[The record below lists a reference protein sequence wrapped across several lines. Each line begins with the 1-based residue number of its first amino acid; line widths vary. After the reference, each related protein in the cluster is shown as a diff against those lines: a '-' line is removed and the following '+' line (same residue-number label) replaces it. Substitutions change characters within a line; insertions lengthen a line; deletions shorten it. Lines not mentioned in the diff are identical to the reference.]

1 MRFYHYIFLTY
12 VYSISSNPCTE
23 GARSLR
29 CSSPAKLRKLIQ
41 LAFGSASKPKTK
53 LSHDKISKIINFKGI
68 HTMERTVPVRSSE
81 EIDLYLRTIYSLL
94 RSSNAVHIR
103 TLEEVHAG
111 MNSSLH
117 TKSREDS
124 PDVSALLYALMRLPE
139 VIFFVKKVVLGQSA
153 ANLASY
159 GYGDVETWQQ
169 VSAKARRRRCFYD
182 GGEILACYI
191 ASRSDIDDVVPA
203 LTALQIEW
211 NKLHFLLN
219 ALPEGLLA
227 EAGPANPLQFQELAR
242 YLQIKEDD
250 LVRLYTLMGDNFQVY
265 MSHIAA
271 ETSDI
276 TVQLV
281 SGSLNDYRKATESWW
296 NNIESRVPAVTS
308 QPIYFVSSNTHSLAN
323 LLSGFSLNKRA
334 ELLNFISEDEPA
346 LHAEW
351 EEIQEDA
358 NKASQENFFYY
369 AMRKFLSAHPESSL
383 DAEQIAFEEDC
394 GITRLS
400 SVHSFD
406 VDASVMELYKLNPCT
421 IDPRLI
427 PGGNASNL
435 AFLQESDAII
445 LNIDYPLGFAAYN
458 LLTKIAENTNTI
470 LGIYIMG
477 KAASL
482 NGVRGDVILPNVVY
496 DEHSLNTYLFN
507 NSFTAADIAPNLNF
521 GTVLDNQKAVSVMG
535 TFLQNRN
542 VLDVVYREGYT
553 DVEMEAGPYLSA
565 VYELFRPQR
574 HPVNQIVNLYGLP
587 FDLGILHYVSDTPY
601 SKGKN
606 LGAGGLSY
614 FGMDS
619 TYAVSLAI
627 LKRII
632 SLEKLRLQ

>member
-1 MRFYHYIFLTY
+1 
-12 VYSISSNPCTE
+12 
-23 GARSLR
+23 
-29 CSSPAKLRKLIQ
+29 
-41 LAFGSASKPKTK
+41 
-53 LSHDKISKIINFKGI
+53 
-68 HTMERTVPVRSSE
+68 MERTVPVRSSD

-94 RSSNAVHIR
+94 RSSNEVHIR

-124 PDVSALLYALMRLPE
+124 PDISALLYALLRLPE
-139 VIFFVKKVVLGQSA
+139 IIFHVKKVILGQSA
-153 ANLASY
+153 ANFASY
-159 GYGDVETWQQ
+159 GCGDVETWQD

-182 GGEILACYI
+182 GNQTLACYI

-203 LTALQIEW
+203 LTAIQIEW

-219 ALPEGLLA
+219 TLPEGLLL
-227 EAGPANPLQFQELAR
+227 EATPANPQSFQRLAR
-242 YLQIKEDD
+242 YLRIKEEE
-250 LVRLYTLMGDNFQVY
+250 LARLFTVLGDNFFTY
-265 MSHIAA
+265 MSIIAS
-271 ETSDI
+271 ETSDL

-281 SGSLNDYRKATESWW
+281 SGSLNDYRKATEGWW
-296 NNIESRVPAVTS
+296 TNIETHVPIVTKR
-308 QPIYFVSSNTHSLAN
+308 PIYFVSSNTHSLAN
-323 LLSGFSLNKRA
+323 LLTGFSLTKRE
-334 ELLNFISEDEPA
+334 ELLSF
-346 LHAEW
+346 
-351 EEIQEDA
+351 IQEDDPALQVAWEEMQLDA
-358 NKASQENFFYY
+358 NNASQENFFYY
-369 AMRKFLSAHPESSL
+369 AMRSYLTAHPKNSL
-383 DAEQIAFEEDC
+383 ALEQLAFENEH
-394 GITRLS
+394 GIKRLS

-406 VDASVMELYKLNPCT
+406 VEASVMELAKLDPNT
-421 IDPRLI
+421 IDPRLV
-427 PGGNASNL
+427 PEDDRAQL
-435 AFLQESDAII
+435 AFLEKSDAII

-458 LLTKIAENTNTI
+458 LLTKIAENSSNI

-482 NGVRGDVILPNVVY
+482 NGIRGDVILPNVVY
-496 DEHSLNTYLFN
+496 DEHSRNTYLFN
-507 NSFTAADIAPNLNF
+507 NTFTAADIAPNLNY
-521 GTVLDNQKAVSVMG
+521 GTVLDNQKAVSVLG

-565 VYELFRPQR
+565 VYELYRPQR
-574 HPVNQIVNLYGLP
+574 HPSDEIVNLYGLP

-614 FGMDS
+614 YGMDS

-632 SLEKLRLQ
+632 TLEQVRLQ

>member
-1 MRFYHYIFLTY
+1 
-12 VYSISSNPCTE
+12 
-23 GARSLR
+23 
-29 CSSPAKLRKLIQ
+29 
-41 LAFGSASKPKTK
+41 
-53 LSHDKISKIINFKGI
+53 
-68 HTMERTVPVRSSE
+68 MERTVPVRSSE

-94 RSSNAVHIR
+94 RSSNEVHIR

-124 PDVSALLYALMRLPE
+124 PDVSALLYALLRLPE
-139 VIFFVKKVVLGQSA
+139 AIFYVKKVILGQSA
-153 ANLASY
+153 ANLASN
-159 GYGDVETWQQ
+159 GYGDVETWHE

-182 GGEILACYI
+182 GGECLACYI

-203 LTALQIEW
+203 LTTLQIEW

-219 ALPEGLLA
+219 TLPDGLLA
-227 EAGPANPLQFQELAR
+227 AATPADPKGFQQLAR
-242 YLQIKEDD
+242 HLRMKEED
-250 LVRLYTLMGDNFQVY
+250 LARLYTLMGDNFHKY
-265 MSHIAA
+265 MSLIAS
-271 ETSDI
+271 ETSDL

-296 NNIESRVPAVTS
+296 TNIETKVPAVTRR
-308 QPIYFVSSNTHSLAN
+308 PLYFVSSNTHSLLN
-323 LLSGFSLNKRA
+323 LLSGYALTKRA
-334 ELLNFISEDEPA
+334 ELLNFIQDDEPS
-346 LHAEW
+346 LQAEW
-351 EEIQEDA
+351 EEMQQDA
-358 NKASQENFFYY
+358 NKASQENFFYF
-369 AMRKFLSAHPESSL
+369 AMRAYLSAHPESSL
-383 DAEQIAFEEDC
+383 AAEQIAFEEER

-406 VDASVMELYKLNPCT
+406 VEASVMELHKLNPNT
-421 IDPRLI
+421 IDPRLA
-427 PGGNASNL
+427 PAGDSSHLG
-435 AFLQESDAII
+435 FLQDSDAII

-458 LLTKIAENTNTI
+458 LLTKIAENSCKI

-482 NGVRGDVILPNVVY
+482 NGVRGDVVLPNVVY
-496 DEHSLNTYLFN
+496 DEHSRNTYLFN
-507 NSFTAADIAPNLNF
+507 NNFTAADIAPNLNF

-565 VYELFRPQR
+565 IYELFRPAR
-574 HPVNQIVNLYGLP
+574 HPSDEIVNLYGLP

-619 TYAVSLAI
+619 TYAVSVAI

-632 SLEKLRLQ
+632 MLEKLRLQ

>member
-1 MRFYHYIFLTY
+1 
-12 VYSISSNPCTE
+12 
-23 GARSLR
+23 
-29 CSSPAKLRKLIQ
+29 
-41 LAFGSASKPKTK
+41 
-53 LSHDKISKIINFKGI
+53 
-68 HTMERTVPVRSSE
+68 MERTVPIRSSE

-94 RSSNAVHIR
+94 RSSNEVHIR

-117 TKSREDS
+117 TKSREDA
-124 PDVSALLYALMRLPE
+124 PDISALLYALQRLPE
-139 VIFFVKKVVLGQSA
+139 IMISVKKVILGQSA
-153 ANLASY
+153 ENLASY
-159 GYGDVETWQQ
+159 GYGDIETWQE

-182 GGEILACYI
+182 GGQILACYI

-203 LTALQIEW
+203 LTTLQIEW

-219 ALPEGLLA
+219 TLPEGLLA
-227 EAGPANPLQFQELAR
+227 SVKPDNTPKFQQLAR
-242 YLQIKEDD
+242 HLQIKEED
-250 LVRLYTLMGDNFQVY
+250 LARLYTLMGDNFHKY
-265 MSHIAA
+265 MSHIAS
-271 ETSDI
+271 ETSDL

-281 SGSLNDYRKATESWW
+281 SGSLNDYRKATEGWW
-296 NNIESRVPAVTS
+296 TNIETQVPAVTRR
-308 QPIYFVSSNTHSLAN
+308 PIYFVSSNTHSLPN
-323 LLSGFSLNKRA
+323 LLSGFSLTKRA
-334 ELLNFISEDEPA
+334 ELLNFIEKDEPT
-346 LHAEW
+346 LQAEW
-351 EEIQEDA
+351 EEMQQEA

-369 AMRKFLSAHPESSL
+369 AMRTYLSAHPESPL
-383 DAEQIAFEEDC
+383 AAEQIAFEEDR

-406 VDASVMELYKLNPCT
+406 VEASVMELHKLNPNS
-421 IDPRLI
+421 IDPRLA
-427 PGGNASNL
+427 PEGDSSHL

-445 LNIDYPLGFAAYN
+445 FNIDYPLGFAAYN
-458 LLTKIAENTNTI
+458 LLTKIAENSNKI

-482 NGVRGDVILPNVVY
+482 NGVRGDVVLPNVVY
-496 DEHSLNTYLFN
+496 DEHSRNTYLFN
-507 NSFTAADIAPNLNF
+507 NNFTAADIAPNLNF

-565 VYELFRPQR
+565 IYELFRPQR
-574 HPVNQIVNLYGLP
+574 HPVNEIVNLHGVP

-619 TYAVSLAI
+619 TYAVSVAI

-632 SLEKLRLQ
+632 MLEKLRLQ

>member
-1 MRFYHYIFLTY
+1 MCIIREVACNHHRDRISTNRF
-12 VYSISSNPCTE
+12 
-23 GARSLR
+23 
-29 CSSPAKLRKLIQ
+29 
-41 LAFGSASKPKTK
+41 SK
-53 LSHDKISKIINFKGI
+53 KGK
-68 HTMERTVPVRSSE
+68 HAMERTVPVRSSE

-94 RSSNAVHIR
+94 RSSNEVHIR

-124 PDVSALLYALMRLPE
+124 LDISALVYTLLRLPE
-139 VIFFVKKVVLGQSA
+139 VIFYVKKVILGQSA

-159 GYGDVETWQQ
+159 GYGDVETWQE

-182 GGEILACYI
+182 GGQILACYI
-191 ASRSDIDDVVPA
+191 ASRSDIDDVIPA
-203 LTALQIEW
+203 LTTLQIEW

-219 ALPEGLLA
+219 TLPEELLVSA
-227 EAGPANPLQFQELAR
+227 TPADPYSFQQLAR
-242 YLQIKEDD
+242 HLQIKEEE
-250 LVRLYTLMGDNFQVY
+250 LARLYTLMGDNFYRY
-265 MSHIAA
+265 MSRIAS
-271 ETSDI
+271 ETSDL

-281 SGSLNDYRKATESWW
+281 SGSLNDYRKATEIWW
-296 NNIESRVPAVTS
+296 TNIEVQLPAVTKR
-308 QPIYFVSSNTHSLAN
+308 PIYFVSSNTHSLAN
-323 LLSGFSLNKRA
+323 LLSGFSLTKRA
-334 ELLNFISEDEPA
+334 ELLNFIQEDEPS
-346 LHAEW
+346 LQAEW
-351 EEIQEDA
+351 EEMQQDA

-369 AMRKFLSAHPESSL
+369 AMRTYLSAHPESSL
-383 DAEQIAFEEDC
+383 AAEQIAFEEDR

-406 VDASVMELYKLNPCT
+406 VEANVMELYKLNPTT
-421 IDPRLI
+421 IDPRLV
-427 PGGNASNL
+427 PEGDSSHLG
-435 AFLQESDAII
+435 FLQDSDAMI

-458 LLTKIAENTNTI
+458 LLTKIAENSNKI

-482 NGVRGDVILPNVVY
+482 NGVRGDVVLPNVVY
-496 DEHSLNTYLFN
+496 DEHSRNTYLFN
-507 NSFTAADIAPNLNF
+507 NNFTAADIAPNLNF

-542 VLDVVYREGYT
+542 ILDVVYREGYT

-565 VYELFRPQR
+565 IYELFRPQR
-574 HPVNQIVNLYGLP
+574 HPIDEIVNLYGVP

-619 TYAVSLAI
+619 TYAVSVAI

-632 SLEKLRLQ
+632 MLEKLRLQ

>member
-1 MRFYHYIFLTY
+1 
-12 VYSISSNPCTE
+12 
-23 GARSLR
+23 
-29 CSSPAKLRKLIQ
+29 
-41 LAFGSASKPKTK
+41 
-53 LSHDKISKIINFKGI
+53 
-68 HTMERTVPVRSSE
+68 MERTVPVRSSD

-94 RSSNAVHIR
+94 RSSNEVHIR

-124 PDVSALLYALMRLPE
+124 PDISALLYALLRLPE
-139 VIFFVKKVVLGQSA
+139 IIFHVKKVILGQSA
-153 ANLASY
+153 ANFASY
-159 GYGDVETWQQ
+159 GYGDVETWQD

-182 GGEILACYI
+182 GNQTLACYI

-203 LTALQIEW
+203 LTAIQIEW

-219 ALPEGLLA
+219 TLPEGLLL
-227 EAGPANPLQFQELAR
+227 EATPANPQSFQRLAR
-242 YLQIKEDD
+242 YLRIKEEE
-250 LVRLYTLMGDNFQVY
+250 LARLFTVLGDNFFTY
-265 MSHIAA
+265 MSIIAS
-271 ETSDI
+271 ETSDL

-281 SGSLNDYRKATESWW
+281 SGSLNDYRKATEGWW
-296 NNIESRVPAVTS
+296 TNIETHVPIVTKR
-308 QPIYFVSSNTHSLAN
+308 PIYFVSSNTHSLAN
-323 LLSGFSLNKRA
+323 LLTGFSLTKRE
-334 ELLNFISEDEPA
+334 ELLSF
-346 LHAEW
+346 
-351 EEIQEDA
+351 IQEDDPALQVAWEEMQLDA
-358 NKASQENFFYY
+358 NNASQENFFYY
-369 AMRKFLSAHPESSL
+369 AMRSYLTAHPKNSL
-383 DAEQIAFEEDC
+383 ALEQLAFENEH
-394 GITRLS
+394 GIKRLS

-406 VDASVMELYKLNPCT
+406 VEASVMELAKLDPNT
-421 IDPRLI
+421 IDPRLV
-427 PGGNASNL
+427 PEADRAQL
-435 AFLQESDAII
+435 AFLEKSDAII

-458 LLTKIAENTNTI
+458 LLTKIAENSSNI

-482 NGVRGDVILPNVVY
+482 NGIRGDVILPNVVY
-496 DEHSLNTYLFN
+496 DEHSRNTYLFN
-507 NSFTAADIAPNLNF
+507 NTFTAADIAPNLNY
-521 GTVLDNQKAVSVMG
+521 GTVLDNQKAVSVLG

-565 VYELFRPQR
+565 VYELYRPQR
-574 HPVNQIVNLYGLP
+574 HPSDEIVNLYGLP

-614 FGMDS
+614 YGMDS

-632 SLEKLRLQ
+632 TLEQVRLQ

>member
-1 MRFYHYIFLTY
+1 
-12 VYSISSNPCTE
+12 
-23 GARSLR
+23 
-29 CSSPAKLRKLIQ
+29 
-41 LAFGSASKPKTK
+41 
-53 LSHDKISKIINFKGI
+53 
-68 HTMERTVPVRSSE
+68 MERTVPVRSSE

-94 RSSNAVHIR
+94 RSSNEVHIR

-124 PDVSALLYALMRLPE
+124 PDISALLYALLRLPE
-139 VIFFVKKVVLGQSA
+139 AIFYVKKVILGQSA
-153 ANLASY
+153 ANLASN
-159 GYGDVETWQQ
+159 GYGDVETWHE

-182 GGEILACYI
+182 GAECLACYI

-203 LTALQIEW
+203 LTTLQIEW

-219 ALPEGLLA
+219 TFPEALLIA
-227 EAGPANPLQFQELAR
+227 ANPADPASFQQLAR
-242 YLQIKEDD
+242 HLQIKEED
-250 LVRLYTLMGDNFQVY
+250 LARLYTVLGNNFY
-265 MSHIAA
+265 KYLAKIAS
-271 ETSDI
+271 EPSDL

-296 NNIESRVPAVTS
+296 TNIETQVPAVTRR
-308 QPIYFVSSNTHSLAN
+308 PIYFVSSNTHSLPN
-323 LLSGFSLNKRA
+323 LLSGYSLTKRA
-334 ELLNFISEDEPA
+334 ELLNFIQEDEPS
-346 LHAEW
+346 LQAEW
-351 EEIQEDA
+351 EEMQLDA

-369 AMRKFLSAHPESSL
+369 AMRAYLSAHPESSL
-383 DAEQIAFEEDC
+383 AAEQIAFEEER

-406 VDASVMELYKLNPCT
+406 VEASVMELHKLNPNT
-421 IDPRLI
+421 IDPRLA
-427 PGGNASNL
+427 PAGDSSHLG
-435 AFLQESDAII
+435 FLQDSDAII

-458 LLTKIAENTNTI
+458 LLTKIAENSCKI

-482 NGVRGDVILPNVVY
+482 NGVRGDVVLPNVVY
-496 DEHSLNTYLFN
+496 DEHSRNTYLFN
-507 NSFTAADIAPNLNF
+507 NNFTAADIAPNLNF

-565 VYELFRPQR
+565 IYELFRPQR
-574 HPVNQIVNLYGLP
+574 HPSDEIVNLYGLP

-619 TYAVSLAI
+619 TYAVSVAI

-632 SLEKLRLQ
+632 MLEKLRLQ

>member
-1 MRFYHYIFLTY
+1 
-12 VYSISSNPCTE
+12 
-23 GARSLR
+23 
-29 CSSPAKLRKLIQ
+29 
-41 LAFGSASKPKTK
+41 
-53 LSHDKISKIINFKGI
+53 
-68 HTMERTVPVRSSE
+68 MERTVPIRSSE

-94 RSSNAVHIR
+94 RSSNEVHIR

-117 TKSREDS
+117 TKSREDA
-124 PDVSALLYALMRLPE
+124 PDISALLYALQRLPE
-139 VIFFVKKVVLGQSA
+139 VIISVKKVILGQSA
-153 ANLASY
+153 DNLASF
-159 GYGDVETWQQ
+159 GYGDIETWQE
-169 VSAKARRRRCFYD
+169 VSAKARRRRCFHD
-182 GGEILACYI
+182 GGQILACYI

-203 LTALQIEW
+203 LTTLQIEW

-219 ALPEGLLA
+219 TLPEGLLA
-227 EAGPANPLQFQELAR
+227 SAKPDNTQNFHQLAR
-242 YLQIKEDD
+242 HLQIKEEE
-250 LVRLYTLMGDNFQVY
+250 LARLYTLMGDNFHKY
-265 MSHIAA
+265 MSHIAS
-271 ETSDI
+271 ETSDL

-296 NNIESRVPAVTS
+296 TNIESQVPAVTRR
-308 QPIYFVSSNTHSLAN
+308 PIYFVSSNTHSLAN
-323 LLSGFSLNKRA
+323 LLSGFSLTKRA
-334 ELLNFISEDEPA
+334 ELINFIQEDEPS
-346 LHAEW
+346 LLAEW
-351 EEIQEDA
+351 EEIQLEA

-369 AMRKFLSAHPESSL
+369 AMRAYLSAHPESSL
-383 DAEQIAFEEDC
+383 AAEQIAFEEDR

-406 VDASVMELYKLNPCT
+406 VEASVMELHKLNPNT
-421 IDPRLI
+421 IDPRLV
-427 PGGNASNL
+427 PEGDSSHL
-435 AFLQESDAII
+435 AFLQDSDAII

-458 LLTKIAENTNTI
+458 LLTKIAENSSKI

-482 NGVRGDVILPNVVY
+482 NGVRGDVVLPNVVY
-496 DEHSLNTYLFN
+496 DEHSRNTYLFN
-507 NSFTAADIAPNLNF
+507 NNFTAADIAPNLNF

-565 VYELFRPQR
+565 IYELFRPQR
-574 HPVNQIVNLYGLP
+574 HPVNEIVNLHGVP

-619 TYAVSLAI
+619 TYAVSVAI

-632 SLEKLRLQ
+632 SMEKRRIDPN

>member
-1 MRFYHYIFLTY
+1 
-12 VYSISSNPCTE
+12 
-23 GARSLR
+23 
-29 CSSPAKLRKLIQ
+29 
-41 LAFGSASKPKTK
+41 
-53 LSHDKISKIINFKGI
+53 
-68 HTMERTVPVRSSE
+68 MERTVPIRSSE

-94 RSSNAVHIR
+94 RSSNEVHIR

-117 TKSREDS
+117 TKSREDA
-124 PDVSALLYALMRLPE
+124 PDISALLYALQRLPE
-139 VIFFVKKVVLGQSA
+139 VIISVKKVILGQSA
-153 ANLASY
+153 ENLASF
-159 GYGDVETWQQ
+159 GYGDIETWQE

-182 GGEILACYI
+182 GGQILACYI

-203 LTALQIEW
+203 LTTLQIEW

-219 ALPEGLLA
+219 TLPEGLLA
-227 EAGPANPLQFQELAR
+227 SAKPDNTQNFHQLAR
-242 YLQIKEDD
+242 HLQIKEEE
-250 LVRLYTLMGDNFQVY
+250 LARLYTLMGDNFHKY
-265 MSHIAA
+265 MSHIAS
-271 ETSDI
+271 ETSDL

-296 NNIESRVPAVTS
+296 TNIESQVPAVTRR
-308 QPIYFVSSNTHSLAN
+308 PIYFVSSNTHSLAN
-323 LLSGFSLNKRA
+323 LLSGFSLTKRA
-334 ELLNFISEDEPA
+334 ELINFIQKDEPS
-346 LHAEW
+346 LLAEW
-351 EEIQEDA
+351 EEIQLEA

-369 AMRKFLSAHPESSL
+369 AMRAYLSAHPESSL
-383 DAEQIAFEEDC
+383 AAEQIAFEEDR

-406 VDASVMELYKLNPCT
+406 VEASVMELHKLNPNT
-421 IDPRLI
+421 IDPRLV
-427 PGGNASNL
+427 PEGDSSHL
-435 AFLQESDAII
+435 AFLQDSDAII

-458 LLTKIAENTNTI
+458 LLTKIAENSSKI
-470 LGIYIMG
+470 LGIYIMD

-482 NGVRGDVILPNVVY
+482 NSVRGDVVLPNVVY
-496 DEHSLNTYLFN
+496 DEHSRNTYLFN
-507 NSFTAADIAPNLNF
+507 NNFTAADIAPNLNF

-565 VYELFRPQR
+565 IYELFRPQR
-574 HPVNQIVNLYGLP
+574 HPVNEIVNLHGVP

-619 TYAVSLAI
+619 TYAVSVAI

-632 SLEKLRLQ
+632 SMEKRRIDPN

>member
-1 MRFYHYIFLTY
+1 
-12 VYSISSNPCTE
+12 
-23 GARSLR
+23 
-29 CSSPAKLRKLIQ
+29 
-41 LAFGSASKPKTK
+41 
-53 LSHDKISKIINFKGI
+53 
-68 HTMERTVPVRSSE
+68 MERTVPIRSSD

-94 RSSNAVHIR
+94 RSSNEVHIR

-124 PDVSALLYALMRLPE
+124 PDISALLYALLRLPE
-139 VIFFVKKVVLGQSA
+139 IIFHVKKVILGQSA

-159 GYGDVETWQQ
+159 GYGDVETWQD

-182 GGEILACYI
+182 GKQTLACYI
-191 ASRSDIDDVVPA
+191 ASRSDIDDVIPA

-219 ALPEGLLA
+219 TLPEGLLD
-227 EAGPANPLQFQELAR
+227 EATPANPSSFQQLAKH
-242 YLQIKEDD
+242 LQIKEEE
-250 LVRLYTLMGDNFQVY
+250 LARLYTVLGDNFHAY
-265 MSHIAA
+265 LSKIAS
-271 ETSDI
+271 ETSDL

-296 NNIESRVPAVTS
+296 ANIEAQVPAVTRR
-308 QPIYFVSSNTHSLAN
+308 PIYFVSSNTHSLLN
-323 LLSGFSLNKRA
+323 LLSGFSLTKRA
-334 ELLNFISEDEPA
+334 ELLNFIQEDEPA
-346 LHAEW
+346 LRAEW
-351 EEIQEDA
+351 EEMQQDV
-358 NKASQENFFYY
+358 NNASKENFLYY
-369 AMRKFLSAHPESSL
+369 AMRSYLSAHPESSL
-383 DAEQIAFEEDC
+383 AAEQIAFEEER
-394 GITRLS
+394 GIKRLS

-406 VDASVMELYKLNPCT
+406 VEASVMELHKLNPNT
-421 IDPRLI
+421 IDPRLV
-427 PGGNASNL
+427 PDGDSSHL

-458 LLTKIAENTNTI
+458 LLTKIAENSCKI

-482 NGVRGDVILPNVVY
+482 NGVRGDVVLPNVVY
-496 DEHSLNTYLFN
+496 DEHSRNTYLFN
-507 NSFTAADIAPNLNF
+507 NSFIAGDIAPNLNF

-565 VYELFRPQR
+565 IYELFRPQR
-574 HPVNQIVNLYGLP
+574 HPVDEIVSLYGLP

-619 TYAVSLAI
+619 TYAVSVAI

-632 SLEKLRLQ
+632 MLEKLRLQ

>member
-1 MRFYHYIFLTY
+1 M
-12 VYSISSNPCTE
+12 
-23 GARSLR
+23 
-29 CSSPAKLRKLIQ
+29 
-41 LAFGSASKPKTK
+41 
-53 LSHDKISKIINFKGI
+53 

-94 RSSNAVHIR
+94 RSSNEVHIR

-124 PDVSALLYALMRLPE
+124 PDISALLYALMRLPE

-227 EAGPANPLQFQELAR
+227 EACPANPLQFQELAR

-250 LVRLYTLMGDNFQVY
+250 LVRLYTLMGDNFQPY

-323 LLSGFSLNKRA
+323 LLSGFSLTKRA

-421 IDPRLI
+421 IDPRII

>member
-1 MRFYHYIFLTY
+1 
-12 VYSISSNPCTE
+12 
-23 GARSLR
+23 
-29 CSSPAKLRKLIQ
+29 
-41 LAFGSASKPKTK
+41 
-53 LSHDKISKIINFKGI
+53 
-68 HTMERTVPVRSSE
+68 MERTVPVRSSD

-94 RSSNAVHIR
+94 RSSNEVHIR

-117 TKSREDS
+117 IKSREDS
-124 PDVSALLYALMRLPE
+124 PDISALLYALLRLPE
-139 VIFFVKKVVLGQSA
+139 IIFHVRKVILGQSA
-153 ANLASY
+153 ANFASY
-159 GYGDVETWQQ
+159 GYGDVETWQD

-182 GGEILACYI
+182 GGQILACYI
-191 ASRSDIDDVVPA
+191 ASRSDIDDVIPA
-203 LTALQIEW
+203 LTTLQIEW

-219 ALPEGLLA
+219 TLPEGLLA
-227 EAGPANPLQFQELAR
+227 SATPANPASFQLLAKHLLIREEELAR
-242 YLQIKEDD
+242 
-250 LVRLYTLMGDNFQVY
+250 LYTVLGDNFTDY
-265 MSHIAA
+265 LTKIAN
-271 ETSDI
+271 ESSDL

-296 NNIESRVPAVTS
+296 ANIEAQVPAVTRR
-308 QPIYFVSSNTHSLAN
+308 PIYFVSSNTHSLAN
-323 LLSGFSLNKRA
+323 LLSGFSLTKRA
-334 ELLNFISEDEPA
+334 ELLHFIKEDQPA
-346 LHAEW
+346 LWAEW
-351 EEIQEDA
+351 EEMQQEV
-358 NKASQENFFYY
+358 NNASQENFFYY
-369 AMRKFLSAHPESSL
+369 AMRSYLSAHPESSL
-383 DAEQIAFEEDC
+383 ASEQIAFEEAH
-394 GITRLS
+394 GIKRMS

-406 VDASVMELYKLNPCT
+406 VEASVMELHKLNPNT
-421 IDPRLI
+421 IDPRLV
-427 PGGNASNL
+427 PDGDSSHL
-435 AFLQESDAII
+435 AFLQDSDAII

-458 LLTKIAENTNTI
+458 LLTKIAENSSKI

-482 NGVRGDVILPNVVY
+482 NGVRGDVVLPNVVY
-496 DEHSLNTYLFN
+496 DEHSRNTYLFN

-565 VYELFRPQR
+565 IYELFRPQR
-574 HPVNQIVNLYGLP
+574 HPVNEIVNLYGLP

-619 TYAVSLAI
+619 TYAVSIAI

-632 SLEKLRLQ
+632 MLEKLRLQ

>member
-1 MRFYHYIFLTY
+1 
-12 VYSISSNPCTE
+12 
-23 GARSLR
+23 
-29 CSSPAKLRKLIQ
+29 
-41 LAFGSASKPKTK
+41 
-53 LSHDKISKIINFKGI
+53 
-68 HTMERTVPVRSSE
+68 MERTVPVRSSE

-94 RSSNAVHIR
+94 RSSNEVHIR

-124 PDVSALLYALMRLPE
+124 LDISALVYTLLRLPE
-139 VIFFVKKVVLGQSA
+139 VIFYVKKVILGQSA

-159 GYGDVETWQQ
+159 GYGDVETWQE

-182 GGEILACYI
+182 GGQILACYI
-191 ASRSDIDDVVPA
+191 ASRSDIDDVIPA
-203 LTALQIEW
+203 LTTLQIEW

-219 ALPEGLLA
+219 TLPEELLVSA
-227 EAGPANPLQFQELAR
+227 TPADPYSFQQLAR
-242 YLQIKEDD
+242 HLQIKEEE
-250 LVRLYTLMGDNFQVY
+250 LARLYTLMGDNFYRY
-265 MSHIAA
+265 MSRIAS
-271 ETSDI
+271 ETSDL

-281 SGSLNDYRKATESWW
+281 SGSLNDYRKATEIWW
-296 NNIESRVPAVTS
+296 TNIEVQLPAVTKR
-308 QPIYFVSSNTHSLAN
+308 PIYFVSSNTHSLAN
-323 LLSGFSLNKRA
+323 LLSGFSLTKRA
-334 ELLNFISEDEPA
+334 ELLNFIQEDEPS
-346 LHAEW
+346 LQAEW
-351 EEIQEDA
+351 EEMQQDA

-369 AMRKFLSAHPESSL
+369 AMRTYLSAHPESSL
-383 DAEQIAFEEDC
+383 AAEQIAFEEDR

-406 VDASVMELYKLNPCT
+406 VEANVMELYKLNPTT
-421 IDPRLI
+421 IDPRLV
-427 PGGNASNL
+427 PEGDSSHLG
-435 AFLQESDAII
+435 FLQDSDAMI

-458 LLTKIAENTNTI
+458 LLTKIAENSNKI

-482 NGVRGDVILPNVVY
+482 NGVRGDVVLPNVVY
-496 DEHSLNTYLFN
+496 DEHSRNTYLFN
-507 NSFTAADIAPNLNF
+507 NNFTAADIAPNLNF

-542 VLDVVYREGYT
+542 ILDVVYREGYT

-565 VYELFRPQR
+565 IYELFRPQR
-574 HPVNQIVNLYGLP
+574 HPIDEIVNLYGVP

-619 TYAVSLAI
+619 TYAVSVAI

-632 SLEKLRLQ
+632 MLEKLRLQ

>member
-1 MRFYHYIFLTY
+1 MCIIREVACNHHRDRISTNRF
-12 VYSISSNPCTE
+12 
-23 GARSLR
+23 
-29 CSSPAKLRKLIQ
+29 
-41 LAFGSASKPKTK
+41 SK
-53 LSHDKISKIINFKGI
+53 KGK
-68 HTMERTVPVRSSE
+68 HAMERTVPVRSSE

-94 RSSNAVHIR
+94 RSSNEVHIR

-124 PDVSALLYALMRLPE
+124 LDISALVYTLLRLPE
-139 VIFFVKKVVLGQSA
+139 VIFYVKKVILGQSA

-159 GYGDVETWQQ
+159 GYGDVETWQE

-182 GGEILACYI
+182 GGQILACYI
-191 ASRSDIDDVVPA
+191 ASRSDIDDVIPA
-203 LTALQIEW
+203 LTTLQIEW

-219 ALPEGLLA
+219 TLPEGLLVSA
-227 EAGPANPLQFQELAR
+227 TPADPYSFQQLAR
-242 YLQIKEDD
+242 HLQIKEEE
-250 LVRLYTLMGDNFQVY
+250 LARLYTLMGDNFYRY
-265 MSHIAA
+265 MSRIAS
-271 ETSDI
+271 ETSDL

-281 SGSLNDYRKATESWW
+281 SGSLNDYRKATEIWW
-296 NNIESRVPAVTS
+296 TNIEVQLPAVTKR
-308 QPIYFVSSNTHSLAN
+308 PIYFVSSNTHSLAN
-323 LLSGFSLNKRA
+323 LLSGFSLTKRA
-334 ELLNFISEDEPA
+334 DLLNFIQEDEPS
-346 LHAEW
+346 LQAEW
-351 EEIQEDA
+351 EEMQQDA

-369 AMRKFLSAHPESSL
+369 AMRTYLSAHPESSL
-383 DAEQIAFEEDC
+383 AAEQIAFEEDR

-406 VDASVMELYKLNPCT
+406 VEANVMELYKLNPTT
-421 IDPRLI
+421 IDPRLV
-427 PGGNASNL
+427 PEGDSSHLG
-435 AFLQESDAII
+435 FLQDSDAMI

-458 LLTKIAENTNTI
+458 LLTKIAENSNKI

-482 NGVRGDVILPNVVY
+482 NGVRGDVVLPNVVY
-496 DEHSLNTYLFN
+496 DEHSRNTYLFN
-507 NSFTAADIAPNLNF
+507 NNFTAADIAPNLNF

-542 VLDVVYREGYT
+542 ILDVVYREGYT

-565 VYELFRPQR
+565 IYELFRPQR
-574 HPVNQIVNLYGLP
+574 HPIDEIVNLYGVP

-619 TYAVSLAI
+619 TYAVSVAI

-632 SLEKLRLQ
+632 MLEKLRLQ

>member
-1 MRFYHYIFLTY
+1 
-12 VYSISSNPCTE
+12 
-23 GARSLR
+23 
-29 CSSPAKLRKLIQ
+29 
-41 LAFGSASKPKTK
+41 
-53 LSHDKISKIINFKGI
+53 
-68 HTMERTVPVRSSE
+68 MERTVPIRSSE

-94 RSSNAVHIR
+94 RSSNEVHIR
-103 TLEEVHAG
+103 TLEEVHSG

-117 TKSREDS
+117 TMSREKG
-124 PDVSALLYALMRLPE
+124 PDISALVYSLLRLPE
-139 VIFFVKKVVLGQSA
+139 CMIYVKKVILGQSA
-153 ANLASY
+153 ANLAGF
-159 GYGDVETWQQ
+159 GYGDVETWQE

-182 GGEILACYI
+182 GDQRLACYI
-191 ASRSDIDDVVPA
+191 ASRSDIDDVIPS
-203 LTALQIEW
+203 LTTLQIEW

-219 ALPEGLLA
+219 TLPEGLLF
-227 EAGPANPLQFQELAR
+227 EASPANPLAFAQLAK
-242 YLQIKEDD
+242 YLQIREKD
-250 LVRLYTLMGDNFQVY
+250 LARLYTVMGDNFVKY

-271 ETSDI
+271 EASDL

-296 NNIESRVPAVTS
+296 TNIETQVPVVTRR
-308 QPIYFVSSNTHSLAN
+308 PIYFVSSNTHSLAN
-323 LLSGFSLNKRA
+323 LLTGFSLTKRA
-334 ELLNFISEDEPA
+334 EILNFIKKDEPA
-346 LHAEW
+346 LQAEW
-351 EEIQEDA
+351 EEMQQDTSQ
-358 NKASQENFFYY
+358 ASQENFFYY
-369 AMRKFLSAHPESSL
+369 AMRNYLSAHSESTLVDEQL
-383 DAEQIAFEEDC
+383 DFEAER

-406 VDASVMELYKLNPCT
+406 VEASVMELHKLDPNT
-421 IDPRLI
+421 IDPRLL
-427 PGGNASNL
+427 PGGESANL
-435 AFLQESDAII
+435 GFLQDSDAII

-458 LLTKIAENTNTI
+458 LLTKIAENVSKI

-482 NGVRGDVILPNVVY
+482 NGVRGDVVLPSVVY
-496 DEHSLNTYLFN
+496 DEHSRNTYLFDN
-507 NSFTAADIAPNLNF
+507 HFAAIDVAPNLNF

-565 VYELFRPQR
+565 IYELYRPQR
-574 HPVNQIVNLYGLP
+574 HPVNEIVNLYGLP

-614 FGMDS
+614 YGMDS

-632 SLEKLRLQ
+632 MLEKLRLT

>member
-1 MRFYHYIFLTY
+1 
-12 VYSISSNPCTE
+12 
-23 GARSLR
+23 
-29 CSSPAKLRKLIQ
+29 
-41 LAFGSASKPKTK
+41 
-53 LSHDKISKIINFKGI
+53 
-68 HTMERTVPVRSSE
+68 MERTVPIRSSE

-94 RSSNAVHIR
+94 RSSNEVHIR

-117 TKSREDS
+117 TKSREDA
-124 PDVSALLYALMRLPE
+124 PDISALLYALQRLPE
-139 VIFFVKKVVLGQSA
+139 VIISVKKVILGQSA
-153 ANLASY
+153 ENLASF
-159 GYGDVETWQQ
+159 GYGDIETWQE

-182 GGEILACYI
+182 GGQILACYI

-203 LTALQIEW
+203 LTTLQIEW

-219 ALPEGLLA
+219 TLPEGLLA
-227 EAGPANPLQFQELAR
+227 SAKPDNTQNFHQLAR
-242 YLQIKEDD
+242 HLQIKEEE
-250 LVRLYTLMGDNFQVY
+250 LARLYTLMGDNFHKY
-265 MSHIAA
+265 ISHIAS
-271 ETSDI
+271 ETSDL

-296 NNIESRVPAVTS
+296 TNIESQVPAVTRR
-308 QPIYFVSSNTHSLAN
+308 PIYFVSSNTHSLAN
-323 LLSGFSLNKRA
+323 LLSGFSLTKRA
-334 ELLNFISEDEPA
+334 ELINFIQKDEPS
-346 LHAEW
+346 LLAEW
-351 EEIQEDA
+351 EEIQLEA

-369 AMRKFLSAHPESSL
+369 AMRAYLSAHPESSL
-383 DAEQIAFEEDC
+383 AAEQIAFEEDR

-406 VDASVMELYKLNPCT
+406 VEASVMELHKLNPNT
-421 IDPRLI
+421 IDPRLV
-427 PGGNASNL
+427 PEGDSSHL
-435 AFLQESDAII
+435 AFLQDSDAII

-458 LLTKIAENTNTI
+458 LLTKIAENSSKI

-482 NGVRGDVILPNVVY
+482 NGVRGDVVLPNVVY
-496 DEHSLNTYLFN
+496 DEHSRNTYLFN
-507 NSFTAADIAPNLNF
+507 NNFTAADIAPNLNF

-565 VYELFRPQR
+565 IYELFRPQR
-574 HPVNQIVNLYGLP
+574 HPANEIVNLHGVP

-619 TYAVSLAI
+619 TYAVSVAI

-632 SLEKLRLQ
+632 SMEKRRIDPN

>member
-1 MRFYHYIFLTY
+1 
-12 VYSISSNPCTE
+12 
-23 GARSLR
+23 
-29 CSSPAKLRKLIQ
+29 
-41 LAFGSASKPKTK
+41 
-53 LSHDKISKIINFKGI
+53 
-68 HTMERTVPVRSSE
+68 MERTVPIRSSE

-94 RSSNAVHIR
+94 RSSNEVHIR

-117 TKSREDS
+117 TKSREDA
-124 PDVSALLYALMRLPE
+124 PDISALLYALQRLPE
-139 VIFFVKKVVLGQSA
+139 VIISVKKVILGQSA
-153 ANLASY
+153 ENLASF
-159 GYGDVETWQQ
+159 GYGDIETWQE

-182 GGEILACYI
+182 GGQILACYI

-203 LTALQIEW
+203 LTTLQIEW

-219 ALPEGLLA
+219 TLPEGLLA
-227 EAGPANPLQFQELAR
+227 SAKPDNTQNFHQLAR
-242 YLQIKEDD
+242 HLQIKEEE
-250 LVRLYTLMGDNFQVY
+250 LARLYTLMGDNFHKY
-265 MSHIAA
+265 MSHIAS
-271 ETSDI
+271 ETSDL

-296 NNIESRVPAVTS
+296 TNIESQVPAVTRR
-308 QPIYFVSSNTHSLAN
+308 PIYFVSSNTHSLAN
-323 LLSGFSLNKRA
+323 LLSGFSLTKRA
-334 ELLNFISEDEPA
+334 ELINFIQKDEPS
-346 LHAEW
+346 LLAEW
-351 EEIQEDA
+351 EEIQLEA

-369 AMRKFLSAHPESSL
+369 AMRAYLSAHPESSL
-383 DAEQIAFEEDC
+383 AAEQIAFEEDR

-406 VDASVMELYKLNPCT
+406 VEASVMELHKLNPNT
-421 IDPRLI
+421 IDPRLV
-427 PGGNASNL
+427 PEGDSSHL
-435 AFLQESDAII
+435 AFLQDSDAII

-458 LLTKIAENTNTI
+458 LLTKIAENSSKI

-482 NGVRGDVILPNVVY
+482 NGVRGDVVLPNVVY
-496 DEHSLNTYLFN
+496 DEHSRNTYLFN
-507 NSFTAADIAPNLNF
+507 NNFTAADIAPNLNF

-565 VYELFRPQR
+565 IYELFRPQR
-574 HPVNQIVNLYGLP
+574 HPANEIVNLHGVP

-619 TYAVSLAI
+619 TYAVSVAI

-632 SLEKLRLQ
+632 SMEKRRIDPN

>member
-1 MRFYHYIFLTY
+1 
-12 VYSISSNPCTE
+12 
-23 GARSLR
+23 
-29 CSSPAKLRKLIQ
+29 
-41 LAFGSASKPKTK
+41 
-53 LSHDKISKIINFKGI
+53 
-68 HTMERTVPVRSSE
+68 MERTVPIRSSE

-94 RSSNAVHIR
+94 RSSNEVHIR

-117 TKSREDS
+117 TKSREDA
-124 PDVSALLYALMRLPE
+124 PDISALLYALQRLPE
-139 VIFFVKKVVLGQSA
+139 VIISVKKVILGQSA
-153 ANLASY
+153 DNLASF
-159 GYGDVETWQQ
+159 GYGDIETWQE

-182 GGEILACYI
+182 GGQILACYI

-203 LTALQIEW
+203 LTTLQIEW

-219 ALPEGLLA
+219 TLPEGLLSSA
-227 EAGPANPLQFQELAR
+227 KPDNTQNFHQLAR
-242 YLQIKEDD
+242 HLQIKEEE
-250 LVRLYTLMGDNFQVY
+250 LARLYTLMGDNFHKY
-265 MSHIAA
+265 MSHIAS
-271 ETSDI
+271 ETSDL

-296 NNIESRVPAVTS
+296 TNIESQVPAVTRR
-308 QPIYFVSSNTHSLAN
+308 PIYFVSSNTHSLAN
-323 LLSGFSLNKRA
+323 LLSGFSLTKRA
-334 ELLNFISEDEPA
+334 ELINFIQEDEPS
-346 LHAEW
+346 LLAEW
-351 EEIQEDA
+351 EEMQLEA

-369 AMRKFLSAHPESSL
+369 AMRAYLSAHPESSL
-383 DAEQIAFEEDC
+383 AAEQIAFEEDR

-406 VDASVMELYKLNPCT
+406 VEASVMELHKLNPNT
-421 IDPRLI
+421 IDPRLV
-427 PGGNASNL
+427 PEGDSSHL
-435 AFLQESDAII
+435 AFLQDSDAII

-458 LLTKIAENTNTI
+458 LLTKIAENSSKI

-482 NGVRGDVILPNVVY
+482 NGVRGDVVLPNVVY
-496 DEHSLNTYLFN
+496 DEHSRNTYLFN
-507 NSFTAADIAPNLNF
+507 NNFTAADIAPNLNF

-565 VYELFRPQR
+565 IYELFRPQR
-574 HPVNQIVNLYGLP
+574 HPVNEIVNLHGVP

-619 TYAVSLAI
+619 TYAVSVAI

-632 SLEKLRLQ
+632 SMEKRRIDPN

>member
-1 MRFYHYIFLTY
+1 
-12 VYSISSNPCTE
+12 
-23 GARSLR
+23 
-29 CSSPAKLRKLIQ
+29 
-41 LAFGSASKPKTK
+41 
-53 LSHDKISKIINFKGI
+53 
-68 HTMERTVPVRSSE
+68 MERTVPVRSSD

-94 RSSNAVHIR
+94 RSSNEVHIR

-124 PDVSALLYALMRLPE
+124 PDISAFLYALLRLPE
-139 VIFFVKKVVLGQSA
+139 TIFNVKKVILGQSA
-153 ANLASY
+153 ANFASY
-159 GYGDVETWQQ
+159 GYEDVETWQD
-169 VSAKARRRRCFYD
+169 VSAKARRRRCFYNGD
-182 GGEILACYI
+182 QVLACYI

-203 LTALQIEW
+203 LTAFQIEW

-219 ALPEGLLA
+219 TMPEGLLDSA
-227 EAGPANPLQFQELAR
+227 TPANPSNFQQLAKH
-242 YLQIKEDD
+242 LQIKEEE
-250 LVRLYTLMGDNFQVY
+250 LARLYTVLGDNFQN
-265 MSHIAA
+265 HLQKIATEA
-271 ETSDI
+271 SDL

-296 NNIESRVPAVTS
+296 TNIETKVPAVTRR
-308 QPIYFVSSNTHSLAN
+308 PIYFVSSNTHSLPN
-323 LLSGFSLNKRA
+323 LLSGFSLTKRA
-334 ELLNFISEDEPA
+334 ELLNFIKEDEPA
-346 LHAEW
+346 LEAEW
-351 EEIQEDA
+351 EEIQLDA
-358 NKASQENFFYY
+358 NNTSQENFLYF
-369 AMRKFLSAHPESSL
+369 AMRSYLSAHPESSL
-383 DAEQIAFEEDC
+383 AEEQIAFEEDC

-406 VDASVMELYKLNPCT
+406 VEASVIELHRLNPNT
-421 IDPRLI
+421 IDPRLV
-427 PGGNASNL
+427 PEGDTSRL
-435 AFLQESDAII
+435 AFLQDSDAII

-458 LLTKIAENTNTI
+458 LLSKISENTCKI

-482 NGVRGDVILPNVVY
+482 NGVRGDVVLPNVVY
-496 DEHSLNTYLFN
+496 DEHSRNTYLFN

-521 GTVLDNQKAVSVMG
+521 GTVLDNQKAVSVLG

-565 VYELFRPQR
+565 IYELFRPQR
-574 HPVNQIVNLYGLP
+574 HPVDEIVNLYGLP

-619 TYAVSLAI
+619 TYAVSVAI

-632 SLEKLRLQ
+632 MLEKQRLR

>member
-1 MRFYHYIFLTY
+1 
-12 VYSISSNPCTE
+12 
-23 GARSLR
+23 
-29 CSSPAKLRKLIQ
+29 
-41 LAFGSASKPKTK
+41 
-53 LSHDKISKIINFKGI
+53 
-68 HTMERTVPVRSSE
+68 MERTVPVRSSE

-94 RSSNAVHIR
+94 RSSNEVRIR

-117 TKSREDS
+117 TKSRKDS
-124 PDVSALLYALMRLPE
+124 PDISALIYTLLRLPE
-139 VIFFVKKVVLGQSA
+139 AIFYVKKVILGQSA
-153 ANLASY
+153 ENFASY
-159 GYGDVETWQQ
+159 GFGDIETWKD
-169 VSAKARRRRCFYD
+169 VSAKARRRRCFYN
-182 GGEILACYI
+182 GGQILACYI
-191 ASRSDIDDVVPA
+191 ASRSDIDDVIPA
-203 LTALQIEW
+203 LTTLQIEW

-219 ALPEGLLA
+219 TLPEGLLSS
-227 EAGPANPLQFQELAR
+227 ANPDDPQNFQQLAKH
-242 YLQIKEDD
+242 LQIKEEE
-250 LVRLYTLMGDNFQVY
+250 LARLYTVMGDNFYSY
-265 MSHIAA
+265 MSHIAS
-271 ETSDI
+271 ETSDL

-296 NNIESRVPAVTS
+296 KNIETHVPAVTRR
-308 QPIYFVSSNTHSLAN
+308 PIYFVSSNTHSLAN
-323 LLSGFSLNKRA
+323 LLSGFSLTKRA
-334 ELLNFISEDEPA
+334 ELLNFIEQDEPS
-346 LHAEW
+346 LRAEW
-351 EEIQEDA
+351 EEMQQEA

-369 AMRKFLSAHPESSL
+369 AMRKYLSTHPESSL
-383 DAEQIAFEEDC
+383 VSEQIAFEEDR

-400 SVHSFD
+400 SAHSFD
-406 VDASVMELYKLNPCT
+406 VEASVMELHKLNPTT

-427 PGGNASNL
+427 PDGDSSHL
-435 AFLQESDAII
+435 AFLQDSDAII

-458 LLTKIAENTNTI
+458 LLTKIAENSSKI

-496 DEHSLNTYLFN
+496 DEHSRNTYLFN
-507 NSFTAADIAPNLNF
+507 NNFTAADIAPNLNF

-565 VYELFRPQR
+565 ICELFRPER
-574 HPVNQIVNLYGLP
+574 HPVNEIVNLYGLP

-619 TYAVSLAI
+619 TYAVSVAI

-632 SLEKLRLQ
+632 MLEKLRLQ

>member
-1 MRFYHYIFLTY
+1 
-12 VYSISSNPCTE
+12 
-23 GARSLR
+23 
-29 CSSPAKLRKLIQ
+29 
-41 LAFGSASKPKTK
+41 
-53 LSHDKISKIINFKGI
+53 
-68 HTMERTVPVRSSE
+68 MERTVPVRSSE

-94 RSSNAVHIR
+94 RSSNEVHIR

-124 PDVSALLYALMRLPE
+124 LDISALVYTLLRLPE
-139 VIFFVKKVVLGQSA
+139 VIFYVKKVILGQSA

-159 GYGDVETWQQ
+159 GYGDVETWQE

-182 GGEILACYI
+182 GGQILACYI
-191 ASRSDIDDVVPA
+191 ASRSDIDDVIPA
-203 LTALQIEW
+203 LTTLQIEW

-219 ALPEGLLA
+219 TLPEGLLVSA
-227 EAGPANPLQFQELAR
+227 TPADPYNFQQLAR
-242 YLQIKEDD
+242 HLQIKEEE
-250 LVRLYTLMGDNFQVY
+250 LARLYTLMGDNFYRY
-265 MSHIAA
+265 MSRIAS
-271 ETSDI
+271 ETSDL

-281 SGSLNDYRKATESWW
+281 SGSLNDYRKATEIWW
-296 NNIESRVPAVTS
+296 TNIEVQLPAVTKR
-308 QPIYFVSSNTHSLAN
+308 PIYFVSSNTHSLAN
-323 LLSGFSLNKRA
+323 LLSGFSLTKRA
-334 ELLNFISEDEPA
+334 ELLNFIQEDEPS
-346 LHAEW
+346 LQAEW
-351 EEIQEDA
+351 EEMQQDA

-369 AMRKFLSAHPESSL
+369 AMRTYLSAHPESSL
-383 DAEQIAFEEDC
+383 AAEQIAFEEDR

-406 VDASVMELYKLNPCT
+406 VEANVMELYKLNPTT
-421 IDPRLI
+421 IDPRLV
-427 PGGNASNL
+427 PEGDSSHLG
-435 AFLQESDAII
+435 FLQDSDAMI

-458 LLTKIAENTNTI
+458 LLTKIAENSNKI

-482 NGVRGDVILPNVVY
+482 NGVRGDVVLPNVVY
-496 DEHSLNTYLFN
+496 DEHSRNTYLFN
-507 NSFTAADIAPNLNF
+507 NNFTAADIAPNLNF

-542 VLDVVYREGYT
+542 ILDVVYREGYT

-565 VYELFRPQR
+565 IYELFRPQR
-574 HPVNQIVNLYGLP
+574 HPIDEIVNLYGVP

-619 TYAVSLAI
+619 TYAVSVAI

-632 SLEKLRLQ
+632 MLEKLRLQ

>member
-1 MRFYHYIFLTY
+1 
-12 VYSISSNPCTE
+12 
-23 GARSLR
+23 
-29 CSSPAKLRKLIQ
+29 
-41 LAFGSASKPKTK
+41 
-53 LSHDKISKIINFKGI
+53 
-68 HTMERTVPVRSSE
+68 MERTVPIRSSE

-94 RSSNAVHIR
+94 RSSNEVHIR

-117 TKSREDS
+117 TKSREDA
-124 PDVSALLYALMRLPE
+124 PDISALLYALQRLPE
-139 VIFFVKKVVLGQSA
+139 VIISVKKVILGQSA
-153 ANLASY
+153 ENLASF
-159 GYGDVETWQQ
+159 GYGDIETWQE

-182 GGEILACYI
+182 GGQILACYI

-203 LTALQIEW
+203 LTTLQIEW

-219 ALPEGLLA
+219 TLPEGLLA
-227 EAGPANPLQFQELAR
+227 SAKPDNTQNFHQLAR
-242 YLQIKEDD
+242 HLQIKEEE
-250 LVRLYTLMGDNFQVY
+250 LARLYTLMGDNFHKY
-265 MSHIAA
+265 MSHIAS
-271 ETSDI
+271 ETSDL

-296 NNIESRVPAVTS
+296 TNIESQVPAVTRR
-308 QPIYFVSSNTHSLAN
+308 PIYFVSSNTHSLAN
-323 LLSGFSLNKRA
+323 LLSGFSLTKRA
-334 ELLNFISEDEPA
+334 ELINFIQKDEPS
-346 LHAEW
+346 LLAEW
-351 EEIQEDA
+351 EEIQLEA

-369 AMRKFLSAHPESSL
+369 AMRAYLSAHPESSL
-383 DAEQIAFEEDC
+383 AAEQIAFEEDR

-406 VDASVMELYKLNPCT
+406 VEASVMELHKLNPNT
-421 IDPRLI
+421 IDPRLV
-427 PGGNASNL
+427 PEGDSSHL
-435 AFLQESDAII
+435 AFLQDSDAII

-458 LLTKIAENTNTI
+458 LLTKIAENSSKI

-482 NGVRGDVILPNVVY
+482 NGVRGDVVLPNVVY
-496 DEHSLNTYLFN
+496 DEHSRNTYLFN
-507 NSFTAADIAPNLNF
+507 NNFTAADIAPNLNF

-565 VYELFRPQR
+565 IYELFRPQR
-574 HPVNQIVNLYGLP
+574 HPVNEIVNLHGVP

-619 TYAVSLAI
+619 TYAVSVAI

-632 SLEKLRLQ
+632 SMEKRRIDPN

>member
-1 MRFYHYIFLTY
+1 
-12 VYSISSNPCTE
+12 
-23 GARSLR
+23 
-29 CSSPAKLRKLIQ
+29 
-41 LAFGSASKPKTK
+41 
-53 LSHDKISKIINFKGI
+53 
-68 HTMERTVPVRSSE
+68 MERTVPIRSSE

-94 RSSNAVHIR
+94 RSSNEVHIR

-117 TKSREDS
+117 TKSREDA
-124 PDVSALLYALMRLPE
+124 PDISALLYALQRLPE
-139 VIFFVKKVVLGQSA
+139 IIMSVKKVILGQSA
-153 ANLASY
+153 ENLASY
-159 GYGDVETWQQ
+159 GYGDIETWQE

-182 GGEILACYI
+182 GHQILACYI
-191 ASRSDIDDVVPA
+191 ASRSDIDDVIPA
-203 LTALQIEW
+203 LTTLQIEW

-219 ALPEGLLA
+219 TLPEGLLA
-227 EAGPANPLQFQELAR
+227 SAKPDNPQNFQQLAR
-242 YLQIKEDD
+242 HLQIKEED
-250 LVRLYTLMGDNFQVY
+250 LARLYTLMGDNFYRY
-265 MSHIAA
+265 MSHIAS
-271 ETSDI
+271 ETSDL

-296 NNIESRVPAVTS
+296 KNIETQLPAITRR
-308 QPIYFVSSNTHSLAN
+308 PIYFVSSNTHSLAN
-323 LLSGFSLNKRA
+323 LLSGFSLTKRA
-334 ELLNFISEDEPA
+334 ELLNFIQQDEPS
-346 LHAEW
+346 LQAEW
-351 EEIQEDA
+351 EEMQQEA
-358 NKASQENFFYY
+358 TKASQENFFYY
-369 AMRKFLSAHPESSL
+369 AMRTYLSAHPESSL
-383 DAEQIAFEEDC
+383 AAEQIAFEEDR
-394 GITRLS
+394 GITRMS

-406 VDASVMELYKLNPCT
+406 VEASVMQLHKLNPNT
-421 IDPRLI
+421 IDPRLV
-427 PGGNASNL
+427 PEGDSSHL

-458 LLTKIAENTNTI
+458 LLTKIAENSNKI

-482 NGVRGDVILPNVVY
+482 NGVRGDVVLPNVVY
-496 DEHSLNTYLFN
+496 DEHSRNTYLFN
-507 NSFTAADIAPNLNF
+507 NNFTAADIAPNLNF

-565 VYELFRPQR
+565 IYELFRPQR
-574 HPVNQIVNLYGLP
+574 HPANEIVNLHGVP

-619 TYAVSLAI
+619 TYAVSVAI

-632 SLEKLRLQ
+632 LLEKLRLQ